1 MTKSAFSSLSGTVM
15 TINTPMPYRIDE
27 ETLIGCLKGEISDR
41 KWRAHV
47 QALFDEVDAFII
59 HSLVLDKLV
68 SFADLLN
75 AIDAWH
81 VTESENE
88 RWVREMASFEMG
100 GASGESPD
108 RSR

>member
-1 MTKSAFSSLSGTVM
+1 MTISAFENLSGAVM

-27 ETLIGCLKGEISDR
+27 ETLIGCLKGEVSDR
-41 KWRAHV
+41 RWRGHV
-47 QALFDEVDAFII
+47 QALFDEVDVFII
-59 HSLVLDKLV
+59 HGLVLDKLV
-68 SFADLLN
+68 SFKDLLD
-75 AIDAWH
+75 AIDTWH

-100 GASGESPD
+100 DSSGEGSN